1 MAFSVRTIGIRMRI
15 LMEIT
20 EETLNVY
27 QLYKKIMGNQY
38 QLILLSVRDLEQ
50 KGLVTTEK
58 KGKRRFV
65 KLTEKGKKVKEL
77 AEQLFKEVD
86 LYGCNI

>member
-1 MAFSVRTIGIRMRI
+1 MVFSVRTIGIRMRI

-20 EETLNVY
+20 EEPLNVY

-50 KGLVTTEK
+50 KGLVATEK